1 MIIIIGLGNPG
12 QEFKNT
18 RHNIG
23 FEVLDKIKEENDF
36 PDFAFSKKFNAQISE
51 GILNQEK
58 TILAKPQTFMNDSG
72 KSVKQLTDYYKVKEK
87 ALIVIHDDIDVAL
100 GKIKISEDSSSAGH
114 KGVQSIIDK
123 LKTKDFY
130 RFRIGILPTKGKP
143 EETEKFVLKKF
154 TKKEK
159 EIIKETIKKIAEK
172 ISQIPK
178 HEINN
183 S

>member
-36 PDFAFSKKFNAQISE
+36 PDFAFSKKFIAQISE

-72 KSVKQLTDYYKVKEK
+72 KSVKQLTDYYKIKEK
-87 ALIVIHDDIDVAL
+87 DLIVIHDDIDVAL

-114 KGVQSIIDK
+114 KGVQSIIDAIG
-123 LKTKDFY
+123 TKDFK
-130 RFRIGILPTKGKP
+130 RIRIGILPEKGKP
-143 EETEKFVLKKF
+143 EETEKFVLKRF

-159 EIIKETIKKIAEK
+159 EIIQKIIKDIGKDIKKIHSCA
-172 ISQIPK
+172 
-178 HEINN
+178 
-183 S
+183 